1 MSSGMTAPDE
11 LPNDIAELK
20 AIIRAQQDQNA
31 RLEALVASFKKA
43 LFGAKSE
50 KINPAQ
56 YELELEDIETAIA
69 QVEAEIDANER
80 TTPVRP
86 PKQRQTNRGSL
97 PKHLERVT
105 EHLGYEPDAKPANQ
119 QSNRRNGTSRKTLK
133 GNDGALPIDVPRDR
147 DGSFE
152 PELIK
157 KGQTRIDGMDDKI
170 IGLYAAGLSTRDI
183 RAHLEEVYG
192 LKVSADLISRVTD
205 AVLEEVSDWQ
215 NRALEPMYP
224 IVFLDALR
232 VKIRDAESRQVKNK
246 AVYVALG
253 VTPEGEREVLGLWI
267 AANEGAKFWLS
278 VMNNLRNR
286 GVEDILIAVVDG
298 LKGFPDAINAA
309 FPEATV
315 QTCIVH
321 LVRHSLNFCG
331 WKDRKTV
338 ANDLKRIYQA
348 TDDVEAEKALADFEA
363 EWGQKYPSIAPSWRR
378 AWQEVIPFFAFPPA
392 VRKIIYTT
400 NAIESLNRVIRK
412 TTKTRGSFPTDD
424 AATKLIY
431 LAIRSFEKTGRGVR
445 EWVAARNQFAIL
457 YPERFN
463 K

>member
-1 MSSGMTAPDE
+1 MKTMTISKELLDE
-11 LPNDIAELK
+11 LLSGVEKPEDFFGDKGLMKELKVRLMERMLGAEL
-20 AIIRAQQDQNA
+20 
-31 RLEALVASFKKA
+31 
-43 LFGAKSE
+43 
-50 KINPAQ
+50 
-56 YELELEDIETAIA
+56 
-69 QVEAEIDANER
+69 
-80 TTPVRP
+80 
-86 PKQRQTNRGSL
+86 
-97 PKHLERVT
+97 T
-105 EHLGYEPDAKPANQ
+105 EHLGYEPHADPASQ
-119 QSNRRNGTSRKTLK
+119 QSNRRNGSTRKVLK
-133 GNDGALPIDVPRDR
+133 GQGGAVPIDIPRDR

-152 PELIK
+152 PELVK
-157 KGQTRIDGMDDKI
+157 KGQTRIDGVDDKI

-183 RAHLEEVYG
+183 SSHLEEVYG
-192 LKVSADLISRVTD
+192 LRVSADLISRVTD

-215 NRALEPMYP
+215 NRALEPVYP

-278 VMNNLRNR
+278 IMNNLKNR
-286 GVEDILIAVVDG
+286 GLEDILIAVVDG

-309 FPEATV
+309 YPNTTV
-315 QTCIVH
+315 QTCIVHLVH

-331 WKDRKTV
+331 WKDRKEV
-338 ANDLKRIYQA
+338 AKSLKVIYQA
-348 TDDVEAEKALADFEA
+348 VDDEAAAKALDDFE
-363 EWGQKYPSIAPSWRR
+363 EKWGPKYPSIAPSWRR
-378 AWQEVIPFFAFPPA
+378 AWQEVIPFFAFPPD
-392 VRKIIYTT
+392 VRKIIHTT

-412 TTKTRGSFPTDD
+412 TTKTRGSFPTDE

-431 LAIRSFEKTGRGVR
+431 LAIRNFEKKGRVVR

-463 K
+463 R

>member
-1 MSSGMTAPDE
+1 
-11 LPNDIAELK
+11 
-20 AIIRAQQDQNA
+20 
-31 RLEALVASFKKA
+31 
-43 LFGAKSE
+43 
-50 KINPAQ
+50 
-56 YELELEDIETAIA
+56 
-69 QVEAEIDANER
+69 
-80 TTPVRP
+80 
-86 PKQRQTNRGSL
+86 
-97 PKHLERVT
+97 
-105 EHLGYEPDAKPANQ
+105 
-119 QSNRRNGTSRKTLK
+119 
-133 GNDGALPIDVPRDR
+133 
-147 DGSFE
+147 
-152 PELIK
+152 
-157 KGQTRIDGMDDKI
+157 
-170 IGLYAAGLSTRDI
+170 
-183 RAHLEEVYG
+183 
-192 LKVSADLISRVTD
+192 VSADLVSRVTD

-309 FPEATV
+309 FPDTAV

-331 WKDRKTV
+331 WKDRKAV
-338 ANDLKRIYQA
+338 AKDLKRIYQA
-348 TDDVEAEKALADFEA
+348 TDDTEAEKALADFEA
-363 EWGQKYPSIAPSWRR
+363 EWGQKYPSIAPSWQR

-431 LAIRSFEKTGRGVR
+431 LALRRQAERSENGLPHATSSLSYTQNGSTNDPSNSHGLNLIHRVSDTPYRPGQTDAEWLRRKLQRTYEGRMSERKPVR
-445 EWVAARNQFAIL
+445 QPASCA
-457 YPERFN
+457 
-463 K
+463 

>member
-1 MSSGMTAPDE
+1 MTITNEVLDE
-11 LPNDIAELK
+11 LLSGVENADDLLGEQGLMKELKVRLMERMLGAEL
-20 AIIRAQQDQNA
+20 
-31 RLEALVASFKKA
+31 
-43 LFGAKSE
+43 
-50 KINPAQ
+50 
-56 YELELEDIETAIA
+56 
-69 QVEAEIDANER
+69 
-80 TTPVRP
+80 
-86 PKQRQTNRGSL
+86 
-97 PKHLERVT
+97 T
-105 EHLGYEPDAKPANQ
+105 EHLGYEPEAQPSDY
-119 QSNRRNGTSRKTLK
+119 QSNRRNGTTRKTLK

-267 AANEGAKFWLS
+267 ANNEGAKFWLS

-286 GVEDILIAVVDG
+286 GLEDILIAVVDG
-298 LKGFPDAINAA
+298 LKGFPEAINAA
-309 FPEATV
+309 YPDTTV

-321 LVRHSLNFCG
+321 LVRHSLNFCV
-331 WKDRKTV
+331 WKDRKVV
-338 ANDLKRIYQA
+338 AKDLKRIYQA
-348 TDDVEAEKALADFEA
+348 TDDAEAEKALADFEA
-363 EWGQKYPSIAPSWRR
+363 EWGPKYPSIAPAWRR
-378 AWQEVIPFFAFPPA
+378 AWQEVIPFFAFPPE
-392 VRKIIYTT
+392 VRKVIYTT

-412 TTKTRGSFPTDD
+412 ITKTRGSFPTDD
-424 AATKLIY
+424 AAMKLIY
-431 LAIRSFEKTGRGVR
+431 LAIRNFERKGSAVQ
-445 EWVAARNQFAIL
+445 EWGAARNQFAIL

>member
-1 MSSGMTAPDE
+1 MERMLG
-11 LPNDIAELK
+11 AEL
-20 AIIRAQQDQNA
+20 
-31 RLEALVASFKKA
+31 
-43 LFGAKSE
+43 
-50 KINPAQ
+50 
-56 YELELEDIETAIA
+56 
-69 QVEAEIDANER
+69 
-80 TTPVRP
+80 
-86 PKQRQTNRGSL
+86 
-97 PKHLERVT
+97 T
-105 EHLGYEPDAKPANQ
+105 EHLGYEPGETPAIEQ
-119 QSNRRNGTSRKTLK
+119 GNRRNGSARKTVK

-147 DGSFE
+147 AGSFE

-192 LKVSADLISRVTD
+192 LKVSADLVSRVTD

-267 AANEGAKFWLS
+267 ANNEGAKFWLS

-309 FPEATV
+309 FPDTTV

-331 WKDRKTV
+331 WKDRKAV
-338 ANDLKRIYQA
+338 AKDLKRIYQA
-348 TDDVEAEKALADFEA
+348 TDDTEAEKALAGFEA

-431 LAIRSFEKTGRGVR
+431 LAVRSFEKTGRAVR

-463 K
+463 I